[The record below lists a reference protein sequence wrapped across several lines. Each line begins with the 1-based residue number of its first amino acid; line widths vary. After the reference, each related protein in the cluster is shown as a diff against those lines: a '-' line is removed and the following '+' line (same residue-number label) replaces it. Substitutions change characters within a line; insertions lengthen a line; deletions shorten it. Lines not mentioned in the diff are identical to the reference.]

1 MDELSIRRARE
12 DELPQIIAIQT
23 EVFCGEQEIPEELIA
38 DFLTGSPICWVAE
51 RDGRIA
57 ATLSA
62 WTEDG
67 EVHVGRFVV
76 LPPLRGRRIGTRLL
90 EHAARELFAGGVERL
105 YAEARDSAA
114 RMLRALGGRE
124 IGAPFPFYRGN
135 VTPMVLEKEAFF
147 KHREGG

>member
-38 DFLTGSPICWVAE
+38 GFLSGSPICWVAE

-62 WTEDG
+62 WT
-67 EVHVGRFVV
+67 
-76 LPPLRGRRIGTRLL
+76 
-90 EHAARELFAGGVERL
+90 
-105 YAEARDSAA
+105 
-114 RMLRALGGRE
+114 
-124 IGAPFPFYRGN
+124 
-135 VTPMVLEKEAFF
+135 
-147 KHREGG
+147 